1 MEDKRLESALEVLK
15 ILNENGYEAY
25 LVGGFVRDYLLGT
38 EGKDID
44 ITTNALPQKVQE
56 LFPNNYSKS
65 LKFKTIT
72 VRNKGFEFEVTT
84 YRIDK
89 KYKDHRHPESKVS
102 SSLKEDVKRRDFT
115 VNAIC
120 MDKDLKTVD
129 YVGGI
134 NDLRLQILR
143 GSSQPASGLLSP
155 IK

>member
-89 KYKDHRHPESKVS
+89 RYKDHRHP
-102 SSLKEDVKRRDFT
+102 
-115 VNAIC
+115 
-120 MDKDLKTVD
+120 
-129 YVGGI
+129 
-134 NDLRLQILR
+134 
-143 GSSQPASGLLSP
+143 
-155 IK
+155 